1 MNSSEFNFQIKTFGC
16 KVNTY
21 DSGLLQK
28 RLAAQ
33 GFVETKDLL
42 KAFDQKSVNERTNNV
57 LPSRIHI
64 LNTCAV
70 TAEATKEAIRE
81 VRRIKSRDP
90 FALVVVTGCA
100 AQVDTDKFADLK
112 AADLVIAN
120 SHKGELENIIRS
132 HYAGTLKERVFKSN
146 IFKKEDLEVGGGEEL
161 SHTRSFLKIQDG
173 CNSFCTFCVIP
184 FARGKSRSI
193 PVRDLVSKIKELEA
207 SGVREVVLTGVHIG
221 DYEDEGRARII
232 SLNRSDEAEA
242 QITNEAMNSETLFA
256 TRKQRYSEGLV
267 ILLREILKQTRIPRI
282 RLSSL
287 EPIELTDELLE
298 LYADSR
304 MCPHFHMSIQSAQ
317 TKVLSDMKR
326 KYTAE
331 EVERSLRLIAERVP
345 GAYVGMD
352 VIAGFPGETQD
363 EFAETYERLSS
374 LPWTRIHVFPY
385 SHRPGTIASRRDD
398 MCSDNELRARAERLR
413 QLSFDRYRTEALKQI
428 GSVKSV
434 LGLKKGKGASDKSD
448 GSTTLTFFGL
458 SHDYWNVQ
466 IENATIPVGE
476 ETKIKIVGFDSIS
489 TKFDAPL
496 IGHLV

>member
-1 MNSSEFNFQIKTFGC
+1 MKSNEFQFQVRTFGC

-28 RLAAQ
+28 RLASQ
-33 GFVETKDLL
+33 GFIESKDLL
-42 KAFDQKSVNERTNNV
+42 KSFDQKSVREGVNT
-57 LPSRIHI
+57 SRIHI

-70 TAEATKEAIRE
+70 TAEATKEAVRE

-100 AQVDTDKFADLK
+100 AQVDTDKFVDLK
-112 AADLVIAN
+112 AADLVVAN
-120 SHKGELENIIRS
+120 SHKGELENIIRA

-146 IFKKEDLEVGGGEEL
+146 IFKKEDLELGGGEEL

-193 PVRDLVSKIKELEA
+193 PVLDLVRKIKELEA
-207 SGVREVVLTGVHIG
+207 SGIKEVVLTGVHIG
-221 DYEDEGRARII
+221 DYEDEGRGSIV
-232 SLNRSDEAEA
+232 SD
-242 QITNEAMNSETLFA
+242 LFA

-267 ILLREILKQTRIPRI
+267 FLLKEILRQTRIPRI

-287 EPIELTDELLE
+287 EPIELTNELIE
-298 LYADSR
+298 LYADPR

-317 TKVLSDMKR
+317 TKVLADMKR

-331 EVERSLRLIAERVP
+331 EVEKSLRLIAEKVP

-363 EFAETYERLSS
+363 EFAETYERLAN

-385 SHRPGTIASRRDD
+385 SHRPGTVASRRDD

-413 QLSFDRYRTEALKQI
+413 QLSFDRYRSEALKHI
-428 GSVKSV
+428 GSEKSV
-434 LGLKKGKGASDKSD
+434 LGLRKGKVSDVE
-448 GSTTLTFFGL
+448 LTGQSNNLTSFGL

-466 IENATIPVGE
+466 IENGSIPVGE
-476 ETKIKIVGFDSIS
+476 ETQIKIVGFESVS

-496 IGHLV
+496 IGQLV